1 MFHPLLADLLEERG
15 PGQIHITSE
24 LQLTRGALFA
34 DIVVMRRGEA
44 STEKPRVLLGL
55 WDWIAHWAVLELKT
69 PSRPLRAGEL
79 RKLYA
84 YGVWLSHLRH
94 NEIPRVDDIVVIL
107 LVPTRTPTLD
117 DELASMSMQ
126 MVAQGT
132 GYYELRG
139 PSSQLGYV
147 VLLTEAADAEQDGL
161 LSLFARGRV
170 EGADAVQWF
179 TAHARQW
186 MSRIPQQQWSTDQEF
201 LTAFTEAVGVERLL
215 AGLAPEQRLAGL
227 TPEQRLAGLDAAH
240 AVLALPVEVLRVLPT
255 DYIATLPQDVRDEV
269 RRRLRG

>member
-1 MFHPLLADLLEERG
+1 
-15 PGQIHITSE
+15 
-24 LQLTRGALFA
+24 
-34 DIVVMRRGEA
+34 
-44 STEKPRVLLGL
+44 
-55 WDWIAHWAVLELKT
+55 
-69 PSRPLRAGEL
+69 
-79 RKLYA
+79 
-84 YGVWLSHLRH
+84 
-94 NEIPRVDDIVVIL
+94 
-107 LVPTRTPTLD
+107 
-117 DELASMSMQ
+117 
-126 MVAQGT
+126 
-132 GYYELRG
+132 
-139 PSSQLGYV
+139 
-147 VLLTEAADAEQDGL
+147 LLTEAADAEQDGL

-227 TPEQRLAGLDAAH
+227 APEQRLAGLAPEQRLAGLAPEQRLAGLDAAH